1 MEEQT
6 CPMAVTAAPEWR
18 AVGGGQVHF
27 LLAPSALRMAAP
39 GPLVVRRGRNLKGGE
54 SIAQGQLFP
63 GVEGRGAVRLYF

>member
-1 MEEQT
+1 M
-6 CPMAVTAAPEWR
+6 
-18 AVGGGQVHF
+18 HF

-39 GPLVVRRGRNLKGGE
+39 GPLVVRRGRNLKGDE

>member
-1 MEEQT
+1 M
-6 CPMAVTAAPEWR
+6 
-18 AVGGGQVHF
+18 HF